1 MEDCKKEFGSDE
13 SLTHARQVSALA
25 KRKLLWWIH
34 GKGLSFDTTIA
45 YGPKGKPYFLYNEG
59 LHFSLSHTKEHIALA
74 LNDSPIGIDV
84 ECLRRY
90 NEDLVRRFFNAR
102 EADFLSSAAEKY
114 RDELFTRIWTMKE
127 AYVKFTGEG
136 IADNF
141 KTFSVI
147 PKSLSAEF
155 DSDKIEFDSTKI
167 ELDSSKLEFDSGKTQ
182 WRFIP
187 TCPETV
193 SNKLQINSL
202 FLPEERVF
210 VAICMKKL

>member
-59 LHFSLSHTKEHIALA
+59 LHFSLSHTKEYIALA

-136 IADNF
+136 MADNF

-155 DSDKIEFDSTKI
+155 DSTKI
-167 ELDSSKLEFDSGKTQ
+167 ELDFKKLEFDSGKTQ

-193 SNKLQINSL
+193 SDKLQINSL